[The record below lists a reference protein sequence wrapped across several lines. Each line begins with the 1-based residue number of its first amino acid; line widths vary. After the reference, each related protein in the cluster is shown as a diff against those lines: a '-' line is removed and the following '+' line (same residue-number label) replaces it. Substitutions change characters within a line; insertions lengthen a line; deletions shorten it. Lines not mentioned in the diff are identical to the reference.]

1 MNLFLERGG
10 VMLTPTE
17 LVLTFESCYLCTI
30 FDENQS
36 RNKTVRVQTDRHML
50 SQRQTEFI
58 ICPVLY
64 TIAMGQIKK
73 PRCSEE
79 TVRCVHYPKGVS
91 HTLIRLRL
99 LF

>member
-30 FDENQS
+30 FNENQS

-64 TIAMGQIKK
+64 AIAMGQSHKVRPNSSSLQVCDQVKK
-73 PRCSEE
+73 M
-79 TVRCVHYPKGVS
+79 KI
-91 HTLIRLRL
+91 L
-99 LF
+99 